1 MSPQQKAWVDRIS
14 VGLFAAFW
22 LLAATRFAPYFA
34 SALFWGADG
43 SFVSGGTATA
53 PGVPLTE
60 TFGAYIR
67 AGVGL
72 AMLLG
77 AVTGYLLADLIA
89 GMVHWI
95 ADRFFDPKTPLLG
108 PMLIAPFREHHTD
121 ALGITRHD
129 FFEVS
134 GNNALITIP
143 LVGLIFLLPE
153 PATFSMFFLI
163 AHLFS
168 LSLALVATNQFH
180 RWAHTPSPPPFA
192 KRLHAW
198 GLILTPRAHAQH
210 HRRGHD
216 RAYCVTSGWLNPL
229 LDRARIFERIEQLV
243 GGSSGPTSAS
253 PSASPSVSASAHEA
267 HAPAHPIERSK

>member
-1 MSPQQKAWVDRIS
+1 MSTLAMSPQQKAWVDRIS
-14 VGLFAAFW
+14 VGLFMAFW
-22 LLAATRFAPYFA
+22 LFAVTRFAPYFA
-34 SALFWGADG
+34 SALFWGAEGVIETG
-43 SFVSGGTATA
+43 SAVEAAAAQTAA
-53 PGVPLTE
+53 GVPPSE
-60 TFGAYIR
+60 TFGAYVR
-67 AGVGL
+67 FGVGL
-72 AMLLG
+72 AMFLG
-77 AVTGYLLADLIA
+77 GVTGYLLADLIA

-95 ADRFFDPKTPLLG
+95 ADRFFDPATPVLG
-108 PMLIAPFREHHTD
+108 PMLIAPFREHHVD

-143 LVGLIFLLPE
+143 LVGLILLLPE
-153 PATFSMFFLI
+153 PTTFMMFFLI

-229 LDRARIFERIEQLV
+229 LDRARIFERIEHRL
-243 GGSSGPTSAS
+243 GAS
-253 PSASPSVSASAHEA
+253 SASAHA
-267 HAPAHPIERSK
+267 HAHASAHAHPIERSK

>member
-1 MSPQQKAWVDRIS
+1 MSTLAMSTRQKAWVDRIS
-14 VGLFAAFW
+14 VGLFSLVW
-22 LLAATRFAPYFA
+22 IIAATRFAPFFL
-34 SALFWGADG
+34 SAFFLGPELAESGAG
-43 SFVSGGTATA
+43 AGAGRLLV
-53 PGVPLTE
+53 E
-60 TFGAYIR
+60 TFGPHLR
-67 AGVGL
+67 LGVAL
-72 AMLLG
+72 AMGLG
-77 AVTGYLLADLIA
+77 GITGYLLADLIA

-95 ADRFFDPKTPLLG
+95 ADRFFDPETPLLG
-108 PMLIAPFREHHTD
+108 PMLIAPFREHHVD

-143 LVGLIFLLPE
+143 LVGLIFLIPE
-153 PATFSMFFLI
+153 PTTFAAFFLI

-180 RWAHTPSPPPFA
+180 RWAHTPSPPPLA

-198 GLILTPRAHAQH
+198 GLILTPRGHAVH

-229 LDRARIFERIEQLV
+229 LDRARLFPRIEHLLAAAQK
-243 GGSSGPTSAS
+243 AK
-253 PSASPSVSASAHEA
+253 
-267 HAPAHPIERSK
+267 RS

>member
-1 MSPQQKAWVDRIS
+1 MRSRW
-14 VGLFAAFW
+14 VGLKQRFWGDSVSVVLFWVFWMFAAPRCAPNFVW
-22 LLAATRFAPYFA
+22 ALGGGSAACGYAGGGEFAA
-34 SALFWGADG
+34 
-43 SFVSGGTATA
+43 GG
-53 PGVPLTE
+53 GLTE
-60 TFGAYIR
+60 TFRTHIR
-67 AGVGL
+67 LGVGL
-72 AMLLG
+72 AILLG
-77 AVTGYLLADLIA
+77 GVTGYLLADLIA

-95 ADRFFDPKTPLLG
+95 ADRFFDPETPLLG
-108 PMLIAPFREHHTD
+108 PMLIAPFREHHVD

-143 LVGLIFLLPE
+143 LVGLVLLLPE
-153 PATFSMFFLI
+153 PTTCAIFFLI
-163 AHLFS
+163 ALLFS

-210 HRRGHD
+210 RRRGHD

-229 LDRARIFERIEQLV
+229 LDRVRIFERIEHRLGAV
-243 GGSSGPTSAS
+243 RRWT
-253 PSASPSVSASAHEA
+253 
-267 HAPAHPIERSK
+267 RS